1 MCVVIFLAD
10 RCPWMDDSGDSW
22 LALKCCWLISCS
34 KTTNKCKSPYSNSS
48 AIEVHEKN
56 NEAEFDLDIHHTLD
70 KLTVCNTTVRKKIN
84 NNWQNLK
91 YLSLNDSM
99 HVILCY
105 THVMKNVSYFITFGR
120 PIVSTPY
127 GYCYLLK
134 RDTYAAF
141 MSSMLGFTASFEIL
155 AGFV

>member
-1 MCVVIFLAD
+1 
-10 RCPWMDDSGDSW
+10 MDDSGDSW
-22 LALKCCWLISCS
+22 LALKYCWLISCS

-56 NEAEFDLDIHHTLD
+56 NEAEFDLGIYIIHKTSKQSATQLYG
-70 KLTVCNTTVRKKIN
+70 KIN
-84 NNWQNLK
+84 NLK

-105 THVMKNVSYFITFGR
+105 TYVMKNVSYFITFGR